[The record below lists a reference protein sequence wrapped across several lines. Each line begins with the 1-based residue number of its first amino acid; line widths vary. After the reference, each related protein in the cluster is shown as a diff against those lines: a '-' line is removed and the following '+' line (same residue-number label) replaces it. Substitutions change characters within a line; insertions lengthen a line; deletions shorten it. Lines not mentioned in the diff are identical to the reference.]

1 MARITTLAGLLADE
15 LGIATYTE
23 ESSAQAG
30 VAAAQLMPQNP
41 NRVGWILQNLST
53 ANLYLRPGR
62 APTSAIGIILA
73 PNEWRSM
80 LYREDM
86 ALVALQWQ
94 ILASAAAADYYLL
107 EVLLLGR
114 SRPAP

>member
-1 MARITTLAGLLADE
+1 MPRITTLAGLLADE

-23 ESSAQAG
+23 ETSAQAG
-30 VAAAQLMPQNP
+30 VASAQLMPQNP

-53 ANLYLRPGR
+53 ANLFIRPGR
-62 APTSAIGIILA
+62 APSATVGIILA

-107 EVLLLGR
+107 EVLLSGR
-114 SRPAP
+114 DRPTP

>member
-1 MARITTLAGLLADE
+1 MPRITTLAGLLAEE

-23 ESSAQAG
+23 ETSAQAG

-41 NRVGWILQNLST
+41 NRIGWVLQNLSAAT
-53 ANLYLRPGR
+53 LYLRPGR
-62 APTSAIGIILA
+62 APTSTVGIILA
-73 PNEWRSM
+73 SNEWRSM
-80 LYREDM
+80 LYREDF
-86 ALVALQWQ
+86 ALVSLQWQ

-114 SRPAP
+114 DRPAP